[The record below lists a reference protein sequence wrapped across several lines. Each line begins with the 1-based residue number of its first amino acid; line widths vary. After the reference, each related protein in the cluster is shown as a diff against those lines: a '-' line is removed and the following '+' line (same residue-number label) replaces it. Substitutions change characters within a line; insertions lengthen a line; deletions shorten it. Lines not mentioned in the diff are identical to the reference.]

1 MELSKELLEIVLI
14 LLPGLI
20 AFVIAEA
27 LIPHSKAEFNR
38 SVVYVIALSAI
49 SFLLAI
55 SLWKLYYALS
65 VWLKFSPQITDLKFT
80 NGIFSFHSSYIFA
93 LLVFILAVIIGLF
106 FAWAIN
112 HNLIYKLMNKLGASN
127 MTSNMEVW
135 DDFFAT
141 PRENSFVVV
150 RDINNNLMYYGTV
163 NYYSIGLTS
172 RMVAL
177 HMTDVDVFQNDTA
190 EKLYDVNEL
199 YLPFHSDSMT
209 VEFPNFPTQ
218 NQGEENE

>member
-1 MELSKELLEIVLI
+1 LELSKELLDIVLI

-20 AFVIAEA
+20 SFVIAEA
-27 LIPHSKAEFNR
+27 LIPRNKAEFNR
-38 SVVYVIALSAI
+38 SIVYVIALSTL

-55 SLWKLYYALS
+55 SLWKFYYMLS
-65 VWLKFSPQITDLKFT
+65 NWIQFNPKITDLKYT
-80 NGIFSFHSSYIFA
+80 DGIFSFHSSYMFT
-93 LLVFILAVIIGLF
+93 LVVFILAVIIGLF

-150 RDINNNLMYYGTV
+150 RDINNNLMYYGTIK
-163 NYYSIGLTS
+163 YYSIGTTS

-177 HMTDVDVFQNDTA
+177 HMTDLDVFQNDTA
-190 EKLYDVNEL
+190 EKLYDINEL

-209 VEFPNFPTQ
+209 VEFPNFTIH
-218 NQGEENE
+218 NQGENNE

>member
-1 MELSKELLEIVLI
+1 MELSKELLDIVLI

-27 LIPHSKAEFNR
+27 LIPHNKIEFNR
-38 SVVYVIALSAI
+38 SIVYVIALSALL
-49 SFLLAI
+49 FLLAI
-55 SLWKLYYALS
+55 SLWKFYYKLS
-65 VWLKFSPQITDLKFT
+65 IWLKFSTQITDLKFT
-80 NGIFSFHSSYIFA
+80 DGIFSFHSSYMYA
-93 LLVFILAVIIGLF
+93 LVVFILAVTIGLF

-112 HNLIYKLMNKLGASN
+112 HNLIYKLMSKLGASS

-141 PRENSFVVV
+141 PREDSFVVV
-150 RDINNNLMYYGTV
+150 RDINNNLMYYGTI
-163 NYYSIGLTS
+163 NYYSIGMTS

-190 EKLYDVNEL
+190 KKLYDVNEL
-199 YLPFHSDSMT
+199 YLPFHSNSMT
-209 VEFPNFPTQ
+209 VEFPNFSTQ
-218 NQGEENE
+218 NQGENNE